1 MTTHVTVIG
10 LGAMGSTMAETFLK
24 AGHQVTVW
32 NRTPGK
38 AGALVALGA
47 HEAASP
53 AEALS
58 PAAGELVVVSQVDYR
73 AMYDSLADVDLTGK
87 VLVNLSSDSPSKL
100 REAAEWVSAKGGELI
115 TGGIMT
121 PPPGI
126 GRPGAY
132 TFYSGPS
139 EALSRHEETL
149 KALSDVTYIGAD
161 PGLAMLFYQAQLFMF
176 WSGLTSFMYASALAE
191 SAGLPVSTMLPYAQ
205 ETYGGLA
212 GEGPMGFL
220 KILAAEF
227 EARVYPG
234 ELNNLHMQAVG
245 MEHVVHTFED
255 AGLDLAVPVALKE
268 LFARA
273 DEEGH
278 GAEGLGSIIESIRK
292 P

>member
-10 LGAMGSTMAETFLK
+10 LGAMGSAMAETFLK

-32 NRTPGK
+32 NRTAGK

-53 AEALS
+53 AEA
-58 PAAGELVVVSQVDYR
+58 GELMVISQIDYQ
-73 AMYDSLADVDLTGK
+73 AMYDSLAGVDLTGK
-87 VLVNLSSDSPSKL
+87 VLVNLSSDTPSKL
-100 REAAEWVSAKGGELI
+100 REAADWVAGKGGVLI
-115 TGGIMT
+115 TGGIMV

-126 GRPGAY
+126 GQPGAY
-132 TFYSGPS
+132 TFYSGS
-139 EALSRHEETL
+139 SDVLSRHEEAL
-149 KALSDVTYIGAD
+149 KALTDVTYIGAD

-191 SAGLPVSTMLPYAQ
+191 SAGLPVSAMLPYAQ

-212 GEGPMGFL
+212 GDGPMGFL
-220 KILAAEF
+220 KHLAAEF

-234 ELNNLHMQAVG
+234 EPNSLHMQAVG
-245 MEHVVHTFED
+245 MQHVVHTFED
-255 AGLDLAVPVALKE
+255 AGLDLTVPVALKD

-273 DEEGH
+273 DAEGH
-278 GAEGLGSIIESIRK
+278 GAESLGAVIESISKR
-292 P
+292 